1 MNMLLAVALGG
12 AVGAV
17 LRYKVTLW
25 STAAMGGGFPYGT
38 LIVNLVGAFAMG
50 VVVQWMA
57 ARGGVDPAL
66 KAMVTTG
73 LLGALTTFSTF
84 SLDAFGLATRGQM
97 GLAALY
103 VAVSVICSLLA
114 LVAGMALVKGGLP

>member
-17 LRYKVTLW
+17 LRYKITLW
-25 STAAMGGGFPYGT
+25 SAAALGAGFPYGT
-38 LIVNLVGAFAMG
+38 LFVNVVGAFAMG
-50 VVVQWMA
+50 VVVQWLA

-84 SLDAFGLATRGQM
+84 SFDAFGLATRGQM
-97 GLAALY
+97 GLAAFY
-103 VAVSVICSLLA
+103 VAASVALSLVA
-114 LVAGMALVKGGLP
+114 LVAGMVLVKGGLP